1 MERRGLPEDESRP
14 LRDVYDKAI
23 PEFIAACVNEV
34 RDWFDADR
42 QLHSMR
48 REPFDVGSLGR
59 PQLLLDPLNAKKED
73 DVDGLFVKIHESK
86 IDQG

>member
-1 MERRGLPEDESRP
+1 MCTTG
-14 LRDVYDKAI
+14 I
-23 PEFIAACVNEV
+23 PKFIAACVNEV

-48 REPFDVGSLGR
+48 REPFDVGSIGH